1 MLVVEQFMH
10 SAPQLLQKGK
20 KGAGTD
26 LCSLVT
32 AMGPEG
38 MAWSC
43 VRGGSGWVVGKS
55 SSPERGRAPEQAP
68 QGSEHGY
75 KCLSSSSIWA
85 MLSDIRSEFGV
96 VLYAARHWTQ

>member
-1 MLVVEQFMH
+1 M
-10 SAPQLLQKGK
+10 
-20 KGAGTD
+20 
-26 LCSLVT
+26 
-32 AMGPEG
+32 
-38 MAWSC
+38 
-43 VRGGSGWVVGKS
+43 VGKS
-55 SSPERGRAPEQAP
+55 SSPERGRAPEQAL